1 RSFFGR
7 IIYSFKN
14 RYLLQANVRA
24 DASSRFAKQYRW
36 GVFPSVSAGW
46 VISEEPWFNNKG
58 FINYLKLRGS
68 YGQLGN
74 ERIGSEFPYQ
84 ALMEFGNSYMYDK
97 GSKSVSAIQ
106 IAHQTYYA
114 FENITWETTTSTGL
128 GIDAALL
135 DSRLSLTLDGYYKK
149 TSNML
154 LTLGFPS
161 YAGFSAPQ
169 QNAGDMN
176 TWGWD
181 LTLGWA
187 DRAGDFWYN
196 VSANI
201 SDYRSKMGY
210 LGDRR
215 NISGNYITEEGSYFQ
230 EWYVYKNAG
239 IIQTEADMLNP
250 DGSKIAVLNKSDKP
264 GCIKY
269 VDQNGDGVINA
280 DDKVKLGNSLP
291 EYLYGANF
299 SMGWKGWDF
308 NMSFQGIG
316 HQLVMFDTA
325 RIQPGR
331 RQWGAVPSIL
341 LGNYWSKHN
350 TEEENLKAKYPY
362 VTWNNTGNIYAGSDF
377 WLFNGAYFRVKNI
390 TLGYTIPA
398 NILSKTF
405 VKNLRLYA
413 SVTDLPAIS
422 NYPKQWDPEVA
433 TNSTYIS
440 TSYIFGLNVKF

>member
-1 RSFFGR
+1 MTGR
-7 IIYSFKN
+7 VY
-14 RYLLQANVRA
+14 AE
-24 DASSRFAKQYRW
+24 
-36 GVFPSVSAGW
+36 G
-46 VISEEPWFNNKG
+46 
-58 FINYLKLRGS
+58 GS
-68 YGQLGN
+68 YQVEFMVTSLQGAQKGKVLSHYKGAASNANMRQAAHRVSDRVYELLTGQKGAFRT
-74 ERIGSEFPYQ
+74 RIAYVLYRHGQSHPYQ
-84 ALMEFGNSYMYDK
+84 LM
-97 GSKSVSAIQ
+97 
-106 IAHQTYYA
+106 
-114 FENITWETTTSTGL
+114 TS
-128 GIDAALL
+128 DY
-135 DSRLSLTLDGYYKK
+135 DGYNETAILRSTMPIMTPTWSPDGQRLAYVSFERRTPCIFVQNIQSKQRTK
-149 TSNML
+149 L
-154 LTLGFPS
+154 AAFP
-161 YAGFSAPQ
+161 G
-169 QNAGDMN
+169 MN
-176 TWGWD
+176 SSPSW
-181 LTLGWA
+181 
-187 DRAGDFWYN
+187 
-196 VSANI
+196 S
-201 SDYRSKMGY
+201 
-210 LGDRR
+210 
-215 NISGNYITEEGSYFQ
+215 
-230 EWYVYKNAG
+230 
-239 IIQTEADMLNP
+239 P

-398 NILSKTF
+398 NILAKTF